1 MTENEPQSL
10 ESEPFP
16 KELRETPRPAET
28 VTSDRATPRRR
39 QDRPFTAPQW
49 RQLQRRFVPALEQRS
64 QRVETPRH
72 GEGRPDAAAVDPWA
86 LQGAAPATS
95 VITSAPPPSAVEE
108 KQIQQL
114 LRQLLQTA
122 EKILARLGQGGA
134 INNPFDFLA

>member
-10 ESEPFP
+10 ESEPFSNG
-16 KELRETPRPAET
+16 LRETPRPAEK

-49 RQLQRRFVPALEQRS
+49 RQLQRRFIPALEQQS

-72 GEGRPDAAAVDPWA
+72 GEGRPDAVAVDPWA
-86 LQGAAPATS
+86 LQGAAPPTS
-95 VITSAPPPSAVEE
+95 VATSAPPPSAVEE

-134 INNPFDFLA
+134 INNPFDFSA